1 MYKVRS
7 LLLQKLVVDYKH
19 IYLWGWG
26 KIIHS
31 VSDIN
36 LQEWLEVYVGMFLG
50 DLVWHNGSF
59 FL

>member
-36 LQEWLEVYVGMFLG
+36 LQE
-50 DLVWHNGSF
+50 
-59 FL
+59 